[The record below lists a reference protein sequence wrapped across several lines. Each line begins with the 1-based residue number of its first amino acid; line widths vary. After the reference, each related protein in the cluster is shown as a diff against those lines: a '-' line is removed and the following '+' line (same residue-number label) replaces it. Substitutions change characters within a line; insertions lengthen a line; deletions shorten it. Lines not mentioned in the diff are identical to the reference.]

1 MGYFGMRTMF
11 QCWSPLLLNGRD
23 RTAGLLVRLVLTLGV
38 LALLL
43 IPVVSFAGSSEALKA
58 YQSGEY
64 QKALEM
70 WMLLAYEGDAQA
82 QYRL

>member
-1 MGYFGMRTMF
+1 MF
-11 QCWSPLLLNGRD
+11 HSWSPLLGKGRD
-23 RTAGLLVRLVLTLGV
+23 RAAGLLVRMVLTLGV
-38 LALLL
+38 LALLS

-70 WMLLAYEGDAQA
+70 WMLLAYEGDGQA
-82 QYRL
+82 QYR